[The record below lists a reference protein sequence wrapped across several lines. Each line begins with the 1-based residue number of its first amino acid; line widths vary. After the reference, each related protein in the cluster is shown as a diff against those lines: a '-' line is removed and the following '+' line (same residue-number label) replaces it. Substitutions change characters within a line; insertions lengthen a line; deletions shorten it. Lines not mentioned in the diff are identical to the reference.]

1 MSNIQQQA
9 TIKKASNTAST
20 PAAPGAPAA
29 QQGGAGSQK
38 AKVSLA
44 SAKSMEQAQKLS
56 IKLVKP
62 ICFYFYVDSLK
73 GKVVIKSDGE
83 DRIVFKNEDEHT
95 SPILNT
101 FKCET
106 EYIIVTENTIYII
119 SADTKIV

>member
-1 MSNIQQQA
+1 MSGIQQQA
-9 TIKKASNTAST
+9 SVRKPVQPAST
-20 PAAPGAPAA
+20 GD
-29 QQGGAGSQK
+29 QQAGGAKPK

-44 SAKSMEQAQKLS
+44 SAKTMEQAQKLS

-73 GKVVIKSDGE
+73 GNVVIKSDGE

-101 FKCET
+101 FKCDN

-119 SADTKIV
+119 SAETKIV

>member
-1 MSNIQQQA
+1 MSSIQPQA
-9 TIKKASNTAST
+9 TIKKASAQTQASTAVTAT
-20 PAAPGAPAA
+20 PAAKP
-29 QQGGAGSQK
+29 
-38 AKVSLA
+38 KVTLA
-44 SAKSMEQAQKLS
+44 SAKTMEQAQKLS

-62 ICFYFYVDSLK
+62 VCFYFYVDSLR
-73 GKVVIKSDGE
+73 GKVCIQSDGE
-83 DRIVFKNEDEHT
+83 DRIIFKNEDEHT

>member
-1 MSNIQQQA
+1 MSSIQSQA
-9 TIKKASNTAST
+9 TIKKPSTAQAT
-20 PAAPGAPAA
+20 PVAATAVAAPAA
-29 QQGGAGSQK
+29 GGAAK

-44 SAKSMEQAQKLS
+44 SAKTMEQAQKLS

-62 ICFYFYVDSLK
+62 ICFYFYVDSLR
-73 GKVVIKSDGE
+73 GKVCIQSDGE
-83 DRIVFKNEDEHT
+83 DRIVFKNEDVHT

>member
-9 TIKKASNTAST
+9 TIKKPTTAQA
-20 PAAPGAPAA
+20 PAAPQQAA
-29 QQGGAGSQK
+29 AGGAAPK

-44 SAKSMEQAQKLS
+44 SAKTMEQAQKLS

-62 ICFYFYVDSLK
+62 ICFYFYVESLK
-73 GKVVIKSDGE
+73 GKIIIKSDGE

-119 SADTKIV
+119 SADTKIE